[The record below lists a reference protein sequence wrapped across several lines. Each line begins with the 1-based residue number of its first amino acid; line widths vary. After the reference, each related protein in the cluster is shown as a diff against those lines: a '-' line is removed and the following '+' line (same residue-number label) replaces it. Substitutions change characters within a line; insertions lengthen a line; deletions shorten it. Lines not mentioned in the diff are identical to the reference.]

1 MICLRKLRCE
11 ARPEE
16 RTPQQGRICLLA
28 FYKRCKR
35 KVPLFSLDIHNLK
48 TVPRLNLTSGLL
60 GFLRPMD
67 LPAVIESVLIA
78 SEDPLSSSEI
88 ARLIRNRLSELEDGL
103 AEGEEPCEAESALAA
118 TFKEHSEVDE
128 EAVVDAI
135 HALNRK
141 YDRGKRS
148 FSIAERSKGWKIF
161 TRPEYGGFVRQ
172 LFPGLKP
179 RRLSPP
185 AMETLAIIA
194 YRQPVTK
201 ASIEHVRGVS
211 SDSILQKLLDRELIK
226 IAGRADL
233 PGRPLLYGTTDFFF
247 EHFGI
252 KSIDELPNSEELRA
266 VELPEPPLPEE
277 PAEGPETGDLPGGQK
292 QLTLAEPS
300 EENLSSEKG
309 ELGS

>member
-1 MICLRKLRCE
+1 M
-11 ARPEE
+11 
-16 RTPQQGRICLLA
+16 LL
-28 FYKRCKR
+28 
-35 KVPLFSLDIHNLK
+35 LGHDIHNLRAGL
-48 TVPRLNLTSGLL
+48 RLNLTSGLL
-60 GFLRPMD
+60 GFPRPMD
-67 LPAVIESVLIA
+67 LPAVIESLLIA

-88 ARLIRNRLSELEDGL
+88 ARLVRNRLAELEDGV
-103 AEGEEPCEAESALAA
+103 EDGEECDETESAFA
-118 TFKEHSEVDE
+118 KEVGKDSEIGE
-128 EAVVDAI
+128 ETVVDAI
-135 HALNRK
+135 QTLNRK
-141 YDRGKRS
+141 YERGKRS

-185 AMETLAIIA
+185 AMEALAIVA

-211 SDSILQKLLDRELIK
+211 SDSIIQKLLDRELIK
-226 IAGRADL
+226 ISGRADL

-266 VELPEPPLPEE
+266 VELPEPPLPEAA
-277 PAEGPETGDLPGGQK
+277 AEESDPNAISEGEK
-292 QLTLAEPS
+292 QLTFAEPS
-300 EENLSSEKG
+300 EEKASSG
-309 ELGS
+309 EGEIDH

>member
-1 MICLRKLRCE
+1 MADEEQPSE
-11 ARPEE
+11 A
-16 RTPQQGRICLLA
+16 
-28 FYKRCKR
+28 
-35 KVPLFSLDIHNLK
+35 
-48 TVPRLNLTSGLL
+48 
-60 GFLRPMD
+60 
-67 LPAVIESVLIA
+67 
-78 SEDPLSSSEI
+78 EI
-88 ARLIRNRLSELEDGL
+88 AL
-103 AEGEEPCEAESALAA
+103 AQ
-118 TFKEHSEVDE
+118 TFKERSDVDE
-128 EAVVDAI
+128 EAVIEAI

-148 FSIAERSKGWKIF
+148 FSVMERSKGWKIF
-161 TRPEYGGFVRQ
+161 TQPEYGGFVRQ

-185 AMETLAIIA
+185 AMETLAIVA

-266 VELPEPPLPEE
+266 VELPEPPPAEE
-277 PAEGPETGDLPGGQK
+277 PSEGTETGEPSQGEK

-300 EENLSSEKG
+300 EENVPSEKG

>member
-1 MICLRKLRCE
+1 
-11 ARPEE
+11 
-16 RTPQQGRICLLA
+16 
-28 FYKRCKR
+28 
-35 KVPLFSLDIHNLK
+35 
-48 TVPRLNLTSGLL
+48 
-60 GFLRPMD
+60 MD

-88 ARLIRNRLSELEDGL
+88 ARLIRNRLAELEDGM
-103 AEGEEPCEAESALAA
+103 ADEEQPSEAEIALAQ
-118 TFKEHSEVDE
+118 TFKDRSDVDE
-128 EAVVDAI
+128 EAVIEAI

-148 FSIAERSKGWKIF
+148 FSVTERSKGWKIF

-185 AMETLAIIA
+185 AMETLAIVA

-266 VELPEPPLPEE
+266 VELPEPPPAEE
-277 PAEGPETGDLPGGQK
+277 PSEGTETSEPSQGEK

-300 EENLSSEKG
+300 EENVPSEKG

>member
-1 MICLRKLRCE
+1 M
-11 ARPEE
+11 
-16 RTPQQGRICLLA
+16 LL
-28 FYKRCKR
+28 
-35 KVPLFSLDIHNLK
+35 LGHDIHNLRAGL
-48 TVPRLNLTSGLL
+48 RLNLTSGLL
-60 GFLRPMD
+60 GFPRPMD
-67 LPAVIESVLIA
+67 LPAVIESLLIA

-88 ARLIRNRLSELEDGL
+88 ARLVRNRLAELEDGV
-103 AEGEEPCEAESALAA
+103 EDGEECDETESAFA
-118 TFKEHSEVDE
+118 KEVGQDSEIGE
-128 EAVVDAI
+128 ETVVDAI
-135 HALNRK
+135 QTLNRK
-141 YDRGKRS
+141 YERGKRS

-185 AMETLAIIA
+185 AMEALAIVA

-211 SDSILQKLLDRELIK
+211 SDSIIQKLLDRELIK
-226 IAGRADL
+226 ISGRADL

-266 VELPEPPLPEE
+266 VELPEPPLPGAAAEE
-277 PAEGPETGDLPGGQK
+277 SDPNAISEGEK
-292 QLTLAEPS
+292 QLTFAEPS
-300 EENLSSEKG
+300 EEKATSREG
-309 ELGS
+309 EIDH

>member
-1 MICLRKLRCE
+1 M
-11 ARPEE
+11 
-16 RTPQQGRICLLA
+16 LL
-28 FYKRCKR
+28 
-35 KVPLFSLDIHNLK
+35 LGHDIHNLRAGL
-48 TVPRLNLTSGLL
+48 RLNLTSGLL
-60 GFLRPMD
+60 GFPRPMD
-67 LPAVIESVLIA
+67 LPAVIESLLIA

-88 ARLIRNRLSELEDGL
+88 ARLVRNRLAELEDGV
-103 AEGEEPCEAESALAA
+103 EDGEECDETETAFA
-118 TFKEHSEVDE
+118 KEVGQDSEIGE
-128 EAVVDAI
+128 ETVVDAI
-135 HALNRK
+135 QTLNRK
-141 YDRGKRS
+141 YERGKRS

-185 AMETLAIIA
+185 AMEALAIVA

-211 SDSILQKLLDRELIK
+211 SDSIIQKLLDRELIK
-226 IAGRADL
+226 ISGRADL

-266 VELPEPPLPEE
+266 VELPEPPLPEAA
-277 PAEGPETGDLPGGQK
+277 AEESDPNAISEGEK
-292 QLTLAEPS
+292 QLTFAEPS
-300 EENLSSEKG
+300 EEKASSG
-309 ELGS
+309 EGEIDH

>member
-1 MICLRKLRCE
+1 M
-11 ARPEE
+11 
-16 RTPQQGRICLLA
+16 LL
-28 FYKRCKR
+28 
-35 KVPLFSLDIHNLK
+35 LGHDIHNLRAGL
-48 TVPRLNLTSGLL
+48 RLNLTSGLL
-60 GFLRPMD
+60 GFPLPMD
-67 LPAVIESVLIA
+67 LPAVIESLLIA

-88 ARLIRNRLSELEDGL
+88 ARLVRNRLAELEDGV
-103 AEGEEPCEAESALAA
+103 EDGEECDETETAFA
-118 TFKEHSEVDE
+118 KEVRQDSEIGE
-128 EAVVDAI
+128 ETVVDAI
-135 HALNRK
+135 QTLNRK
-141 YDRGKRS
+141 YERGKRS

-185 AMETLAIIA
+185 AMEALAIVA

-211 SDSILQKLLDRELIK
+211 SDSIIQKLLDRELIK
-226 IAGRADL
+226 ISGRADL

-266 VELPEPPLPEE
+266 VELPEPPLPEAA
-277 PAEGPETGDLPGGQK
+277 AEESDPNAISEGEK
-292 QLTLAEPS
+292 QLTFAEPS
-300 EENLSSEKG
+300 EEKATSG
-309 ELGS
+309 EGEIDH

>member
-1 MICLRKLRCE
+1 
-11 ARPEE
+11 
-16 RTPQQGRICLLA
+16 
-28 FYKRCKR
+28 
-35 KVPLFSLDIHNLK
+35 
-48 TVPRLNLTSGLL
+48 
-60 GFLRPMD
+60 MD

-78 SEDPLSSSEI
+78 SEDPLSASEI
-88 ARLIRNRLSELEDGL
+88 ARLIRNRLAELEDGM
-103 AEGEEPCEAESALAA
+103 ADDEQASAAESALAE
-118 TFKEHSEVDE
+118 TIKDRSDVDE
-128 EAVVDAI
+128 EAVVEAI
-135 HALNRK
+135 HALNCK
-141 YDRGKRS
+141 YERGKRS
-148 FSIAERSKGWKIF
+148 FSVTERSKGWKIF

-211 SDSILQKLLDRELIK
+211 SDSILQKLLDRELVK
-226 IAGRADL
+226 IAGRAEL

-266 VELPEPPLPEE
+266 VELPEPPTAEE
-277 PAEGPETGDLPGGQK
+277 PSEETEAGPSTEGEK
-292 QLTLAEPS
+292 QLTLAEPYD
-300 EENLSSEKG
+300 ENISSEKG
-309 ELGS
+309 ELGN